1 MLDDF
6 RQEKQ
11 DQQLD
16 PLSEGSSLPWS
27 KKIGLLCL
35 AIALI
40 GLFIFFTSDT
50 WSSDSKNSKGK
61 DELAQE
67 VEQLKIRV
75 SDLEQR
81 LPTRT
86 ITTTAMTMGT
96 DTQDSE
102 SESST
107 NAPAMANL
115 KSLIEQELQETASVS
130 MDAGHDLQAKA
141 ETPSTS
147 QPQAKKQTSK
157 PEIKQATYTVKKG
170 DTLSKIAQQ
179 FYGSP
184 KKWRRIVEANKDKLG
199 QSQMLK
205 AGMTLAIP
213 KDS

>member
-6 RQEKQ
+6 RREKQ
-11 DQQLD
+11 EQPLD
-16 PLSEGSSLPWS
+16 PLSEGPSLPWG

-50 WSSDSKNSKGK
+50 WSSDSKGSKGK

-67 VEQLKIRV
+67 VEQLKIRLA
-75 SDLEQR
+75 DLEQR
-81 LPTRT
+81 IPNHTFSAS
-86 ITTTAMTMGT
+86 AMTTGADM
-96 DTQDSE
+96 DQDSQATT
-102 SESST
+102 S
-107 NAPAMANL
+107 APAMANL
-115 KSLIEQELQETASVS
+115 KSLIEQELQETSASSIDSPGESVVKE
-130 MDAGHDLQAKA
+130 Q
-141 ETPSTS
+141 TPSAP
-147 QPQAKKQTSK
+147 QAQAKKQAPK
-157 PEIKQATYTVKKG
+157 ADGKQSYTVKKG

-184 KKWRRIVEANKDKLG
+184 KKWRRIVDANKDKLG

-205 AGMTLAIP
+205 AGMTLVIP